1 VTQFSNAFSR
11 ADSRQISRW
20 FWTIDRVLLALVFL
34 LICIGLVLVLGAS
47 EPQVQRLMRSK
58 QLMLT
63 SLHFFNRQLLFALMG
78 MALMI
83 GVSFIDRKWIRR
95 LAAIALPL
103 LLIAVALTMIIGD
116 STKGAQRWI
125 SLPGFDFQ
133 PSEFLKPCLAVVTAW
148 ILAARYD
155 DPNAPAF
162 EVSFAVV
169 LAAVCLLVMQPDYGQ
184 TGLVLIVWFAQA
196 MLAGLSF
203 YWIGVGV
210 ASMIGGLGV
219 AYLFV
224 PHVANRLERFFDPG
238 SGDTYQIDKALDAF
252 RSGGLF
258 GAGPGEG
265 IVKDSIPDSHTDYI
279 FAVAGEEFGL
289 FACVAVALLYLAI
302 ILRAAKQQLDE
313 EDPFVFLATMGL
325 VVQFGAQAFINMG
338 VNVAL
343 LPSKGMTLPF
353 ISYGGSSM
361 LALALGMGMVL
372 ALTRRNR
379 FLKTGRPAR
388 GQVPWRGKIS

>member
-1 VTQFSNAFSR
+1 VKMLASAFSR
-11 ADSRQISRW
+11 SDSRSVSRW
-20 FWTIDRVLLALVFL
+20 FWTIDRVLLALVLL

-47 EPQVQRLMRSK
+47 EPQVHRLMKSK
-58 QLMLT
+58 KLVLGA
-63 SLHFFNRQLLFALMG
+63 LHFFDRQLVFALMG
-78 MALMI
+78 VALMI
-83 GVSFIDRKWIRR
+83 AVSFIDSKWIRR
-95 LAAIALPL
+95 LAAVGLPIL
-103 LLIAVALTMIIGD
+103 LVAVVMTLIFGD
-116 STKGAQRWI
+116 TTKGAQRWI
-125 SLPGFDFQ
+125 SLFGFDMQ

-162 EVSFAVV
+162 EVSLVV
-169 LAAVCLLVMQPDYGQ
+169 VMVSVVLLVMQPDYGQ
-184 TGLVLIVWFAQA
+184 TGLILIVWFAQA

-203 YWIGVGV
+203 YWIAIGLSS
-210 ASMIGGLGV
+210 ALGGLGL

-224 PHVANRLERFFDPG
+224 PHVAGRLERFFDPA

-265 IVKDSIPDSHTDYI
+265 IVKASIPDSHTDYI
-279 FAVAGEEFGL
+279 FAVAGEEFGML
-289 FACVAVALLYLAI
+289 ACVAIALLYLAI
-302 ILRAAKQQLDE
+302 ILRVARQQMDE
-313 EDPFVFLATMGL
+313 ENPFVFLATMGL

-361 LALALGMGMVL
+361 LALALGMGMIL

-379 FLKTGRPAR
+379 FLKSGRSQR
-388 GQVPWRGKIS
+388 GQIPWRGRIS